1 MIVGNK
7 SDLDEKREV
16 SREEADDLAKH
27 CDMPYM
33 ECSAKSGQS
42 VSDVFGRLAQM
53 MKQRIIDSS
62 EVESQP
68 GNPLGGGQGGNSS
81 NSKCCN

>member
-1 MIVGNK
+1 
-7 SDLDEKREV
+7 
-16 SREEADDLAKH
+16 
-27 CDMPYM
+27 MPYM

-68 GNPLGGGQGGNSS
+68 GNPLGSGQGGDSS